1 MRAQMSVL
9 LIEDDP
15 ASMELAQFLL
25 EEAGWAVRRADC
37 ADEARRC
44 LAEGVPQLVLLDIH
58 LPGCSGLDLVAE
70 LRRMRGMERVP
81 VIALTAHA
89 MRGDRERFLR
99 AGFTGYLSKP
109 IEVATFIDRLN
120 GWMRGEGGT
129 ET

>member
-1 MRAQMSVL
+1 MSVL
-9 LIEDDP
+9 LVEDDP

-25 EEAGWAVRRADC
+25 EEAGWAVRRATR
-37 ADEARRC
+37 AEEARRC
-44 LAEGVPQLVLLDIH
+44 LAERIPQLLLLDIH

-70 LRRMRGMERVP
+70 FRRIPGMERVP

-120 GWMRGEGGT
+120 GWIRGDGGT